1 MSPPNDSS
9 KLPPGRGEGPGPDRA
24 DEGPYKFPV
33 APVADPADAAH
44 AQLAHELAG
53 LLDGG
58 LRNLSLAMSTLRVGD
73 KAAAQPAGDDEDLLR
88 RLQNANTAMQH
99 MAKLI
104 HRWMSQ
110 PGNSAGLH
118 DDRRSLAECVES
130 ALRLLG
136 PAAKAENIGLY
147 VEIDVA
153 AANVPAGPIYPIL
166 TNAIRNSIEAF
177 AASHASRDRRV
188 EVLARLAGPRGEEL
202 ELIVRDT
209 GPGVRPEVFDAS
221 GTPRFGVTTK
231 AGGHGVGLTLAR
243 DITRSLGGTLALAN
257 RRPHGAELVV
267 RLPVPH
273 TSSEG

>member
-9 KLPPGRGEGPGPDRA
+9 KPSPNRGEGPGPDRA
-24 DEGPYKFPV
+24 EEGPYKFPA
-33 APVADPADAAH
+33 APVADAADAAH

-58 LRNLSLAMSTLRVGD
+58 LRNLGLAMSSLRDPPDITSG
-73 KAAAQPAGDDEDLLR
+73 GGGDEDLLR

-136 PAAKAENIGLY
+136 PAAKAEHIGMH

-166 TNAIRNSIEAF
+166 ANAIRNSIEAF
-177 AASHASRDRRV
+177 AVSHASRDRRI
-188 EVLARLAGPRGEEL
+188 EVLARLAGPRGEQL

-209 GPGVRPEVFDAS
+209 GPGVRPEVFDAQ
-221 GTPRFGVTTK
+221 GTLRFGVTTK

-243 DITRSLGGTLALAN
+243 DITHSLGGTLTLTN
-257 RRPHGAELVV
+257 RRPHGAELVA
-267 RLPVPH
+267 RLPVPNAI
-273 TSSEG
+273 SKG